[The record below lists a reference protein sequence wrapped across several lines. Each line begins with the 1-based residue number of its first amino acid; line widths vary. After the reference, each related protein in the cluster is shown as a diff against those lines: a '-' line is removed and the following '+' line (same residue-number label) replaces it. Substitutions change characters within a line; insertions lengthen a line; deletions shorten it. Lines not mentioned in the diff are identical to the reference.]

1 MKLATT
7 IVHIVSAAI
16 FALMIYVG
24 APMGESQMNPWDVV
38 TMSSLLVVVILCPLT
53 YICLWKKK
61 ILWTRFLF
69 DLFGVFALGIGN
81 SWRGGPI
88 LWFQWPN
95 PVLQFTVERLCAYLR
110 EDRLVSEL
118 TRDTQNSA

>member
-61 ILWTRFLF
+61 ILWTRFLSICSGF
-69 DLFGVFALGIGN
+69 LLSASAILGAVDL
-81 SWRGGPI
+81 I

-95 PVLQFTVERLCAYLR
+95 PVYNLLWSGCVHIFGKIA
-110 EDRLVSEL
+110 
-118 TRDTQNSA
+118 